1 MMRKSS
7 GTSPIMDICIP
18 ANSLMIP
25 PKSHNEDEEQYSD
38 LLNGQESG
46 TQAMESFDL
55 FSLNIFQCIFGVGS
69 CSKEHVKR
77 NDNEF

>member
-1 MMRKSS
+1 
-7 GTSPIMDICIP
+7 MDICIP
-18 ANSLMIP
+18 AISLMIP
-25 PKSHNEDEEQYSD
+25 QRSHNEDEEQYSD

-55 FSLNIFQCIFGVGS
+55 FSLNNFQCIFGVGS